1 MKNGILDR
9 QRGGGGFKPHQL
21 FRAEAQ
27 LAVHLSRN
35 LNFKAIFPLQK
46 LKMTIN
52 ILYTEVYVENF
63 LSPRFEKRSFLSTH
77 I

>member
-9 QRGGGGFKPHQL
+9 QRGGGGIIPHQL

-52 ILYTEVYVENF
+52 ILYTEVYVVWQYFN
-63 LSPRFEKRSFLSTH
+63 SPHKC
-77 I
+77 INKIA